1 MTKNRLSEMSATLR
15 ESSQWRK
22 IAFSDMSATL
32 RESSQWPV
40 FTIANFANTLAVRAS
55 VRKRN
60 RFLALVG
67 ARSESHVNQNT
78 CVLV

>member
-1 MTKNRLSEMSATLR
+1 MAKNRLSE
-15 ESSQWRK
+15 
-22 IAFSDMSATL
+22 MSATL

-40 FTIANFANTLAVRAS
+40 FTIANFAYTLAVC
-55 VRKRN
+55 
-60 RFLALVG
+60 FLALVG